1 MANQTPLTFSAKVML
16 SQIFSDRYLV
26 ALADPHPTF
35 IQEVSQLHH
44 HYELLDIR
52 ENSKHYKTVY
62 GIDLAVEL

>member
-1 MANQTPLTFSAKVML
+1 ML
-16 SQIFSDRYLV
+16 SQIFSDPYLI